1 MATRIHAILAALAGF
16 AVVLLAIWGAGHGI
30 IVQPAW
36 QTSRALIGAL
46 GLAALVL
53 LLGQVW
59 WFNRARRGETETV
72 VAAWGSAALVVLIG
86 LTVTASLYGDLRQ
99 HSRTALA
106 RDFQAIAAMQIDRVI
121 GRFRD
126 NLEDVDTT
134 RRFLEGAGAVDRAQF
149 RAFVTPLLR
158 GGGFQTLEWL
168 PRVPREQRVVYEA
181 TARRDGLDGFQFTES
196 DPAGQLVPA
205 ADRAEYFPVYYL
217 EPLAG
222 NRAALGFAP
231 GPSHP
236 ARGMTL
242 TQARDRGQ
250 LAATGR
256 YILVQETASE
266 PTYSVLV
273 FAPVYTGAAAML
285 DVAARREQLRGFA
298 LGVMRIGDT
307 FSRALAPTGPAGLQF
322 RLLDLSAA
330 ADAQVLYA
338 LPPAASVADERETPA
353 AFLRQTGEFR
363 FADHTWRIE
372 VTATSA
378 FIDRHRETTY
388 QWIPV
393 SGGLLTGLAALYLFG
408 LIARRRRAEALVA
421 ARTAELQTSEQRFRR
436 IVDQAPFGFHL
447 YRLTDDDQL
456 IFDGANSAAD
466 AILRFHHA
474 DWKGYP
480 MEAIFPAL
488 VPTEI
493 PTIYRRL
500 ARQGGAHRWE
510 TVEYRDHRVAGSFEI
525 TAFQTVPNTLVVAFI
540 DVTERQRVD
549 AALRASEER
558 LRDVTDN
565 IPGVV
570 YQFYARPN
578 GEQGLYYFSEHAR
591 ELFGI
596 DVPLN
601 QMLACFT
608 AQVAPED
615 RDAFLVS
622 IQQAVVAASLWN
634 FEGRLIKPS
643 GEILWFK
650 AVSRPRQFAHELVFT
665 GVILDVTERK
675 QAEARI
681 HDLAF
686 FDVLTGLPNRALLAQ
701 RAELALALAARSQA
715 PLAVLFF
722 DLDRFK
728 EVNDSL
734 GHAEGDALLR
744 QAAARLKTLIR
755 VEDTVCRLGGDEF
768 VLLLPQADQAGALQ
782 VADKVLVAFRQPFD
796 VAGHA
801 LQVTISIGIALYPH
815 DGADFAE
822 LLKNADTALYR
833 VKQDGRNARVF
844 YDRAM
849 NEATFERLLLETEL
863 RQALASGQLRAHYQ
877 PKVRLTDG
885 TLVGAEALVRWQHPK
900 RGLLPPG
907 LFVPV
912 AEASD
917 LIVALGD
924 WMLDEVCRQLL
935 TWRRA
940 GLVPP
945 PVAINLAAR
954 HFRQPGLADRI
965 CGLLESCE
973 LSPQALELELTEST
987 LLEAGEDTTETL
999 RQLKRLGVTLA
1010 LDDFGTGYCNLGYL
1024 KRLPIATL
1032 KIDRS
1037 FVRDLVIDSDDRV
1050 LSATIVALGHHLG
1063 LAVVAEGVETEEQRR
1078 ILLEQGCD
1086 LAQGYLFDRP
1096 TPAETFAAWL
1106 APTRAQPG

>member
-1 MATRIHAILAALAGF
+1 MVTRIRAILAALAGF
-16 AVVLLAIWGAGHGI
+16 AAVLLAIWGVDHG

-36 QTSRALIGAL
+36 QISRALIGAL
-46 GLAALVL
+46 GLAALAL

-59 WFNRARRGETETV
+59 WFNRARRGETETA

-86 LTVTASLYGDLRQ
+86 LAVTASLYGDLRQ
-99 HSRTALA
+99 HSQIVLA
-106 RDFQAIAAMQIDRVI
+106 RDFQAIAAMQIDRAI

-149 RAFVTPLLR
+149 RAFVMPLLR
-158 GGGFQTLEWL
+158 GGGFQALEWL

-196 DPAGQLVPA
+196 DPAGRLVPA

-242 TQARDRGQ
+242 VQARDRGQ
-250 LAATGR
+250 LAATDR

-298 LGVMRIGDT
+298 LGVVRIGNT

-322 RLLDLSAA
+322 RLLDLSAT

-338 LPPAASVADERETPA
+338 LPPAASAAERETPA
-353 AFLRQTGEFR
+353 AFLRQTEEFR
-363 FADHTWRIE
+363 FADHIWRLE

-388 QWIPV
+388 RWIPA

-421 ARTAELQTSEQRFRR
+421 ARTTELQASEQRFRR
-436 IVDQAPFGFHL
+436 VVDQAPFGFHL

-456 IFDGANSAAD
+456 ILDGANPAAD

-474 DWKGYP
+474 DWKGHP
-480 MEAIFPAL
+480 MEAIFPTL
-488 VPTEI
+488 VPIEI
-493 PTIYRRL
+493 PAIYRRL
-500 ARQGGAHRWE
+500 ARQGGAQRWE
-510 TVEYRDHRVAGSFEI
+510 AVEYRDHRVAGSFEV
-525 TAFQTVPNTLVVAFI
+525 TAFQTVPNMLAVAFI
-540 DVTERQRVD
+540 DITERQRVG
-549 AALRASEER
+549 AALRESEER

-565 IPGVV
+565 IPCVV

-578 GEQGLYYFSEHAR
+578 GEQGLYYLSEHAR
-591 ELFGI
+591 DLFGI
-596 DVPLN
+596 DAPLN

-608 AQVAPED
+608 TQVVPED
-615 RDAFLVS
+615 RDAFLLS
-622 IQQAVVAASLWN
+622 IQQAVVAASPWD

-643 GEILWFK
+643 GEIMWFK

-665 GVILDVTERK
+665 GVILDITERK
-675 QAEARI
+675 QAEVRI

-715 PLAVLFF
+715 SLAVLFF

-734 GHAEGDALLR
+734 GHAEGDTLLR
-744 QAAARLKTLIR
+744 QVAVRLKTLVR

-768 VLLLPQADQAGALQ
+768 VLLLPQADQAGALR
-782 VADKVLVAFRQPFD
+782 VADKMLVAFRQPFD

-833 VKQDGRNARVF
+833 VKQNGRNARVF

-863 RQALASGQLRAHYQ
+863 RQALASGQLRVYYQ
-877 PKVRLTDG
+877 PKIRLTDG
-885 TLVGAEALVRWQHPK
+885 ALVGAEALVRWQHPE

-940 GLVPP
+940 GLAPP

-987 LLEAGEDTTETL
+987 LLEVGEDTIETL
-999 RQLKRLGVTLA
+999 RQLQRLGMALA
-1010 LDDFGTGYCNLGYL
+1010 LDDFGAGYCNLGYL
-1024 KRLPIATL
+1024 KHLPIATL

-1096 TPAETFAAWL
+1096 GPAETFAAWL

>member
-1 MATRIHAILAALAGF
+1 MATRIRVILAVLAGF
-16 AVVLLAIWGAGHGI
+16 AAVLLAIWGADHGI
-30 IVQPAW
+30 VQSAW
-36 QTSRALIGAL
+36 RTNRVLIGSL
-46 GLAALVL
+46 GLAALAL

-59 WFNRARRGETETV
+59 WFNRARRGEMETA

-99 HSRTALA
+99 HSQTALT
-106 RDFQAIAAMQIDRVI
+106 RDFQAMAAMQIDRVI

-126 NLEDVDTT
+126 NLENVDAT
-134 RRFLEGAGAVDRAQF
+134 RRFLEGAGVVDRAQF
-149 RAFVTPLLR
+149 RAFVTPFLR
-158 GGGFQTLEWL
+158 GGGFQALEWL
-168 PRVPREQRVVYEA
+168 PRVPREQRAVYEA
-181 TARRDGLDGFQFTES
+181 MARRDGLDGFQFTES
-196 DPAGQLVPA
+196 DSAGRLVPA
-205 ADRAEYFPVYYL
+205 TDRAEYFPVYYL

-236 ARGMTL
+236 ARGTTL
-242 TQARDRGQ
+242 AQARDHGQ
-250 LAATGR
+250 LTATGR

-298 LGVMRIGDT
+298 LGVVRIGDT
-307 FSRALAPTGPAGLQF
+307 FNRALAPTGPAGLQF

-338 LPPAASVADERETPA
+338 LPPAASAAERETPSD
-353 AFLRQTGEFR
+353 FLHQTEEFR
-363 FADHTWRIE
+363 FADHTWRVE
-372 VTATSA
+372 ATATSA
-378 FIDRHRETTY
+378 FVVRHRETIY
-388 QWIPV
+388 QWIPA

-421 ARTAELQTSEQRFRR
+421 MRTAELQASEQGFRR

-447 YRLTDDDQL
+447 YRLTEDDRL
-456 IFDGANSAAD
+456 IFDGANPAAD
-466 AILRFHHA
+466 VILRFHHA
-474 DWKGYP
+474 DWKGHP

-488 VPTEI
+488 VSTEI
-493 PTIYRRL
+493 PTVYRRL

-510 TVEYRDHRVAGSFEI
+510 TMEYRDRRIAGSFDV
-525 TAFQTVPNTLVVAFI
+525 TAFQTAPNMLAVAFI
-540 DVTERQRVD
+540 DI
-549 AALRASEER
+549 
-558 LRDVTDN
+558 TD
-565 IPGVV
+565 
-570 YQFYARPN
+570 
-578 GEQGLYYFSEHAR
+578 
-591 ELFGI
+591 
-596 DVPLN
+596 
-601 QMLACFT
+601 
-608 AQVAPED
+608 
-615 RDAFLVS
+615 
-622 IQQAVVAASLWN
+622 
-634 FEGRLIKPS
+634 
-643 GEILWFK
+643 
-650 AVSRPRQFAHELVFT
+650 
-665 GVILDVTERK
+665 RK

-701 RAELALALAARSQA
+701 RAELALALAARSQG

-744 QAAARLKTLIR
+744 QAAARLKALVR

-768 VLLLPQADQAGALQ
+768 VLLLPQADQAGALR
-782 VADKVLVAFRQPFD
+782 VADKVLAAFRQPFD

-801 LQVTISIGIALYPH
+801 LQVTVSIGIALYPH

-833 VKQDGRNARVF
+833 VKQDGRNARMF

-863 RQALASGQLRAHYQ
+863 RRALASGQLRAHYQ

-885 TLVGAEALVRWQHPK
+885 ALVGAEALVRWQHPE

-912 AEASD
+912 AETSD

-924 WMLDEVCRQLL
+924 WMLDEVCRQLAA
-935 TWRRA
+935 WHRA
-940 GLVPP
+940 GLAPP

-965 CGLLESCE
+965 CGLLKSYD

-999 RQLKRLGVTLA
+999 RRLKRLGMTLA

-1037 FVRDLVIDSDDRV
+1037 FVRDLVIDADDRV

-1086 LAQGYLFDRP
+1086 LAQGYLFNRP
-1096 TPAETFAAWL
+1096 APAEIFATWL
-1106 APTRAQPG
+1106 APTHARPD